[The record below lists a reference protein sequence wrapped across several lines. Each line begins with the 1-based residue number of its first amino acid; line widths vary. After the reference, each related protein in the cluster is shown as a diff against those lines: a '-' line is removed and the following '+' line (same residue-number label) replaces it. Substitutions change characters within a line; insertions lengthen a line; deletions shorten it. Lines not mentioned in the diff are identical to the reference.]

1 MIYFLITTSLIQHDY
16 EIRKQQYINGI
27 NKIKEATKD
36 LTYKLLIIENNGK
49 RETFLDDLG
58 IEVLYTNNNKI
69 RTGNKGVKELKDVW
83 DSIIHLNIQDDD
95 LIVKITGRY
104 ILQENS
110 EFMEALEKDTDCIM
124 KYGNCQY
131 TVTHKVPE
139 CLTVLVAMKSKYVK
153 KIKIPSE
160 NECVEWCW
168 AKGSFEIPE
177 NRITVHEKIELMM
190 RGSKNQFKIPSE
202 EINEIYYYC
211 NPHSMSLSC
220 AFLKA

>member
-1 MIYFLITTSLIQHDY
+1 MIYFLITTSLIQHEY

-36 LTYKLLIIENNGK
+36 LNYKLLIIENNGK

-83 DSIIHLNIQDDD
+83 DSIIYLNIQDDD

-110 EFMEALEKDTDCIM
+110 EFMEALKKDTDCIM

-153 KIKIPSE
+153 KIKVPYE

-177 NRITVHEKIELMM
+177 NRITFMEKLGISVCP
-190 RGSKNQFKIPSE
+190 GHND
-202 EINEIYYYC
+202 Y
-211 NPHSMSLSC
+211 
-220 AFLKA
+220 FLV